1 MVLLYVFQS
10 CYYCSVSDA
19 IFQAKAKQL
28 VFTSKWCNFWHAFA
42 SRGFVSDDWAFLL
55 FPSLQL
61 LFCQIFS
68 YDFFQDKKSSKNF
81 PEKFRE
87 CGPRASYHVWP
98 SIPISFFHCWSPWHS
113 WASSLPSEVRKGT
126 VHRGQSVCVSAVLL
140 NYLPHIHKSHRQI
153 LTFVVYIMLNVKVYS
168 MLSWNALC
176 RYGSQVVTNMS

>member
-1 MVLLYVFQS
+1 MVLLCVFQS

-28 VFTSKWCNFWHAFA
+28 VFTSKWSNFWHAFA
-42 SRGFVSDDWAFLL
+42 SRGFVSDSWAFLL

-87 CGPRASYHVWP
+87 CGPRASYHVRP
-98 SIPISFFHCWSPWHS
+98 SISISFSLLKSMTLLGVLSSFWSAEGYSPS
-113 WASSLPSEVRKGT
+113 WSVRLCQ
-126 VHRGQSVCVSAVLL
+126 RCAID
-140 NYLPHIHKSHRQI
+140 YLPHIHKSHRQI
-153 LTFVVYIMLNVKVYS
+153 LIFVVYIMLNVKVYS